1 MSCVFFKYV
10 CIVNHMDDVWY
21 FYCETSDFSSFTSF
35 LVDIIKNTIR
45 SFDEV
50 FYSFDRQQMHVE
62 QPQQSAMYQQQPAPQ
77 MYPSMQQQSKLLIQE
92 CFMYEMMG
100 VSLYRLLY
108 YVSNVFWVHN
118 LIYNMLIKVQ

>member
-1 MSCVFFKYV
+1 
-10 CIVNHMDDVWY
+10 
-21 FYCETSDFSSFTSF
+21 
-35 LVDIIKNTIR
+35 
-45 SFDEV
+45 
-50 FYSFDRQQMHVE
+50 MHVE